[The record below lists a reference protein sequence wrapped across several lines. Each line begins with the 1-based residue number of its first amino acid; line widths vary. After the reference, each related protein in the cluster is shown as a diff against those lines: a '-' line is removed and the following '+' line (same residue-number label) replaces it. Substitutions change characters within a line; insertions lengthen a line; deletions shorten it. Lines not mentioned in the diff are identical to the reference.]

1 MFGLIMSL
9 GCILLYSALS
19 CCMVVLTSLS
29 SDLLA
34 VSFIGRSLFVESSP
48 YAYYVT
54 NRFVETLRSH
64 WTRQCLV
71 FSSAFEC
78 AGEQEPGE
86 SISAHGPDPT
96 SSTTWGSVRAAL
108 Q

>member
-54 NRFVETLRSH
+54 NRFRGDLEVTLDETMP
-64 WTRQCLV
+64 CV
-71 FSSAFEC
+71 FFC
-78 AGEQEPGE
+78 F
-86 SISAHGPDPT
+86 
-96 SSTTWGSVRAAL
+96 
-108 Q
+108 